1 MPVSMFIAGYPIPGP
16 DVLEL
21 ARLVTDPELAERLK
35 ARTAERSR
43 VFALDIPEREAMI
56 WALDEPPTK
65 ALAEL
70 RAVLLESTSAGCAT
84 GSPSE
89 GRSRGL

>member
-35 ARTAERSR
+35 ARTAERSACSR
-43 VFALDIPEREAMI
+43 
-56 WALDEPPTK
+56 
-65 ALAEL
+65 
-70 RAVLLESTSAGCAT
+70 STSRNAK
-84 GSPSE
+84 
-89 GRSRGL
+89 R

>member
-16 DVLEL
+16 DVLDL
-21 ARLVTDPELAERLK
+21 ARLVTDPDLAERLK
-35 ARTAERSR
+35 ARTAERSTCSR
-43 VFALDIPEREAMI
+43 STSRTRSDDLGPGRAVDQGARRAP
-56 WALDEPPTK
+56 
-65 ALAEL
+65 
-70 RAVLLESTSAGCAT
+70 AVLLESTSAGCAT